1 MLVIRKSVLTL
12 VAISDSQLPKMRYS
26 PSAVL
31 TPANLLTILRLVV
44 SIPFL
49 LWLYNNPSGWV
60 VWGAFALLA
69 ASDIVDGIIA
79 RKNGPTTFGAFF
91 DPLADKVL
99 AIGGFLVFALLG
111 YYPWI
116 PLIIM
121 AFREIAVSLARFVL
135 AKYKISLPARKLGKI
150 KTFVQL
156 SAVGL
161 PMLPP
166 FYEFRTFN
174 IGVLWFACALS
185 IISGIDLLLHAQRE
199 VHDKNIHLGD
209 PFPS

>member
-1 MLVIRKSVLTL
+1 MT
-12 VAISDSQLPKMRYS
+12 ISKDQKPILRYS

-31 TPANLLTILRLVV
+31 TPANFLTIFRLIV

-49 LWLYNNPSGWV
+49 FWLYENPSSWL
-60 VWGAFALLA
+60 VWGAFVLLA
-69 ASDIVDGIIA
+69 ASDVVDGIIA
-79 RKNGPTTFGAFF
+79 RKNGTTSFGAFF

-111 YYPWI
+111 YYLWI
-116 PLIIM
+116 PLAIM
-121 AFREIAVSLARFVL
+121 AFREIAVSLARSVL
-135 AKYKISLPARKLGKI
+135 SRYKISLPARKLGKI

-161 PMLPP
+161 PMMPP
-166 FYEFRTFN
+166 MYDFRTFN
-174 IGVLWFACALS
+174 LGVLWFACAMS
-185 IISGIDLLLHAQRE
+185 VISGVDLLLHAQKE

-209 PFPS
+209 PFPTT

>member
-1 MLVIRKSVLTL
+1 MS
-12 VAISDSQLPKMRYS
+12 APDSQIPKFRYS
-26 PSAVL
+26 TSAVL
-31 TPANLLTILRLVV
+31 TPANFLTILRLFV
-44 SIPFL
+44 SVPFL
-49 LWLYNNPSGWV
+49 FWLYENPSGWF
-60 VWGAFALLA
+60 VWGAFCILAL
-69 ASDIVDGIIA
+69 SDIVDGIIA

-111 YYPWI
+111 YYLWI
-116 PLIIM
+116 PLAIM
-121 AFREIAVSLARFVL
+121 AFREIAVSLARSVL
-135 AKYKISLPARKLGKI
+135 SRYKISLPARKLGKA

-161 PMLPP
+161 PMIPP
-166 FYEFRTFN
+166 MYEFRTFN
-174 IGVLWFACALS
+174 LGILWFACALS

-209 PFPS
+209 PIS

>member
-1 MLVIRKSVLTL
+1 MS
-12 VAISDSQLPKMRYS
+12 APDSQIPKFRYS
-26 PSAVL
+26 TSTVL
-31 TPANLLTILRLVV
+31 TPANFLTILRLFV
-44 SIPFL
+44 SVPFL
-49 LWLYNNPSGWV
+49 FWLYENPSGWF
-60 VWGAFALLA
+60 VWGAFCILAL
-69 ASDIVDGIIA
+69 SDIVDGIIA

-111 YYPWI
+111 YYLWI
-116 PLIIM
+116 PLAIM
-121 AFREIAVSLARFVL
+121 AFREIAVSLARSVL
-135 AKYKISLPARKLGKI
+135 SRYKISLPARKLGKA

-161 PMLPP
+161 PMIPP
-166 FYEFRTFN
+166 MYEFRTFN
-174 IGVLWFACALS
+174 LGILWFACALS

>member
-1 MLVIRKSVLTL
+1 MSAQDSL
-12 VAISDSQLPKMRYS
+12 ISKFRSS
-26 PSAVL
+26 TSAVL
-31 TPANLLTILRLVV
+31 TPANFLTILRLFV
-44 SIPFL
+44 SVPFL
-49 LWLYNNPSGWV
+49 FWLYENPSGWF
-60 VWGAFALLA
+60 VWGAFCILAL
-69 ASDIVDGIIA
+69 SDIVDGIIA

-111 YYPWI
+111 YYLWI
-116 PLIIM
+116 PLAIM
-121 AFREIAVSLARFVL
+121 AFREIAVSLARSVL
-135 AKYKISLPARKLGKI
+135 SRYKISLPARKLGKA

-161 PMLPP
+161 PMIPP
-166 FYEFRTFN
+166 MYEFRTFN
-174 IGVLWFACALS
+174 LGILWFACALS
-185 IISGIDLLLHAQRE
+185 IISGIDFLLHAQRE